1 MIEKIMA
8 KMINFINLLDLYIY
22 SFILWLDSND
32 RKEKLFRILIMVWRL
47 ISYIPELS
55 FPRSIKFPT
64 ITIHFLDEWA
74 YYWSDIFFV
83 GFIIL
88 LLLFCLLNI
97 EKIFSLEWVNF
108 IIFLSVLGLLINF
121 LIIHFNPAFPGFFY
135 ANNMLFFGAI
145 SDFFKKFVIL
155 AAVGSLLLAIN
166 YSKFE
171 RFRFFEYSI
180 IVLLS
185 VEAMFLL
192 LSAADFFFSLFS
204 VRVARFSI
212 LYINWVKKIF

>member
-1 MIEKIMA
+1 
-8 KMINFINLLDLYIY
+8 
-22 SFILWLDSND
+22 
-32 RKEKLFRILIMVWRL
+32 
-47 ISYIPELS
+47 
-55 FPRSIKFPT
+55 
-64 ITIHFLDEWA
+64 
-74 YYWSDIFFV
+74 
-83 GFIIL
+83 

-108 IIFLSVLGLLINF
+108 IIFLSILGLLINF

-185 VEAMFLL
+185 VEAMFLS
-192 LSAADFFFSLFS
+192 LSAADFFLVYLALELQGLAFYILIGLKRYSNLAIESALKYFIFGSLASAIYLF
-204 VRVARFSI
+204 VYR
-212 LYINWVKKIF
+212 